1 MNSIVFAMS
10 TVGAIAAIFVLRFT
24 IYIIRKWLE
33 ARKFRQHGTESTAR
47 ILQAQV
53 INESGRYLPFV
64 RLKLEVMANAEKSFI
79 TEADSFFS
87 IPELPEL
94 MNGTSIHVRYNPKN
108 LAQVKVVK
116 KAPVKNKAEHSWQPF
131 VDTRRL
137 ALAR

>member
-10 TVGAIAAIFVLRFT
+10 TVGAIAAIFVLHFT

-33 ARKFRQHGTESTAR
+33 ARKFRQRGTESTAR

-87 IPELPEL
+87 IPELPAL
-94 MNGTSIHVRYNPKN
+94 MNGTSIHVMYNPEN
-108 LAQVKVVK
+108 LAQVTVVK
-116 KAPVKNKAEHSWQPF
+116 KATVKNRAEHSWQPF
-131 VDTRRL
+131 VDTSRL